1 MMMRGKAPRQRALLA
16 AHQHRVLL
24 YTTCYNVLDGVTLT
38 VRKLE
43 QEILEAG
50 HHVMVLTTN
59 SGDPVNTHLAGQHPN
74 RSVVFLD
81 NAKPIP
87 FVHDPNNPSL
97 TYQIGF
103 GLSPRIQ
110 RELEEFECSIIH
122 LTCPDCTALHLIQY
136 ARNKEIPIMGTYHS
150 NIPEYMAHYP
160 GLSWL
165 KHILAAFFRH
175 QYNFLQAL
183 YVPTPFIQKHLTDT
197 YQMDRITNLEVWG
210 HGVDIDK
217 FHPSKRSLKYRRD
230 LGIGDHEV
238 VVIWVSRL
246 VPEKRPDI
254 FCNVIRR
261 LHERNL
267 PYHALVV
274 GAGQCE
280 EEIKA
285 LPHTTFAGWMNE
297 DQLSV
302 AYASSDIFLFPSA
315 VETFGLVTL
324 EAAASGL
331 PVIVESGCSGHLV
344 QDGVSGF
351 SCLGDDED
359 AYFEATYEL
368 IVDKQ
373 KRMAF
378 SEASREL
385 SQSYEKRVINRRML
399 EYYSRVTD
407 EFYSEFGGR
416 HANRDAAFSKAG
428 SFTAGCHPRPTL
440 LVLVEWLFIMLF
452 SAIWHMIYTFVY
464 IQHLLLP
471 AQRFRQAPAPEAT
484 PAQATN
490 TFRKGNASSKQEIP
504 AIVEFSNVDL
514 ETDSTETET
523 TTSSSSDSDP
533 LCAQRKSPKAG
544 SIADGKFFHV
554 IAKAFIR
561 VMLYVCRAESGLR
574 RSCYAYALTPSR
586 FRRRKRKNSNFI
598 ADMIKKS
605 QSPSGKPDV
614 VRRSRSEGCE
624 VSLEEPIVFEGR
636 RVRRAAIDV
645 SV

>member
-1 MMMRGKAPRQRALLA
+1 MLSFLR
-16 AHQHRVLL
+16 
-24 YTTCYNVLDGVTLT
+24 VTLT

-50 HHVMVLTTN
+50 HHVMILTTN
-59 SGDPVNTHLAGQHPN
+59 SGDPANTHLAGKHPN
-74 RSVVFLD
+74 RTVVFLD

-103 GLSPRIQ
+103 GLSPRI
-110 RELEEFECSIIH
+110 RHEIESFECSIIH

-136 ARNKEIPIMGTYHS
+136 ARTKEIPIMGTYHS

-183 YVPTPFIQKHLTDT
+183 YVPTPFIHKHLTDT
-197 YQMDRITNLEVWG
+197 YQMDRVTNLEVWG
-210 HGVDIDK
+210 HGVDIET

-238 VVIWVSRL
+238 VVLWVSRL

-267 PYHALVV
+267 PYHGLVV

-285 LPHTTFAGWMNE
+285 LPNTTFAGWMNE
-297 DQLSV
+297 EQLSV

-344 QDGVSGF
+344 RDGVTGY
-351 SCLGDDED
+351 SCPGDDED
-359 AYFEATYEL
+359 AYYEACYEL
-368 IVDKQ
+368 VVDKQ

-378 SEASREL
+378 SQASRDL
-385 SQSYEKRVINRRML
+385 SQSWEKRAINRRML
-399 EYYSRVTD
+399 SYYSRVTD
-407 EFYSEFGGR
+407 EFFTEFGGR
-416 HANRDAAFSKAG
+416 HANRDVAYTKPG
-428 SFTAGCHPRPTL
+428 SFTAGTHPRPTL

-452 SAIWHMIYTFVY
+452 TAIWHMIYTFVY

-471 AQRFRQAPAPEAT
+471 SQRFRQAPVPEGAGAV
-484 PAQATN
+484 PSTN
-490 TFRKGNASSKQEIP
+490 AFQKSRKQEIP
-504 AIVEFSNVDL
+504 SVVEFSTVDL
-514 ETDSTETET
+514 ENDSTSTETET
-523 TTSSSSDSDP
+523 TTSSSSDSVP
-533 LCAQRKSPKAG
+533 SSSPRESSKAET
-544 SIADGKFFHV
+544 SFADGEFFH
-554 IAKAFIR
+554 AASRAFIR
-561 VMLYVCRAESGLR
+561 VMLYVCRAESR
-574 RSCYAYALTPSR
+574 MRSSCYSYANAKTGRP
-586 FRRRKRKNSNFI
+586 KRKNSNFVV
-598 ADMIKKS
+598 DMMKKQLS
-605 QSPSGKPDV
+605 STRPENV
-614 VRRSRSEGCE
+614 CRSRSEGCDL
-624 VSLEEPIVFEGR
+624 SLEDSPLEGR
-636 RVRRAAIDV
+636 RLRRAIDV